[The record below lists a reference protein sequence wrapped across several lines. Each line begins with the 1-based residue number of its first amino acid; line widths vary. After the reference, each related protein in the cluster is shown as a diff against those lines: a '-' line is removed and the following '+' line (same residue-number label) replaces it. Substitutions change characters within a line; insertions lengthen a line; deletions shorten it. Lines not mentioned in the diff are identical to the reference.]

1 MTEVNKQRNLAAT
14 LTHYYDSWR
23 QLTEIILCVV
33 PQDILNIET
42 KKNLIINIL
51 QDLLTKIPPT
61 TVIPQLGILA
71 SGTVLLLLVNLR
83 HCYMLQKKESDLKSS
98 DFDTTFFGSS
108 QLMQTKSLP
117 LKFILHKILSW
128 IFVSGDMTQ
137 KLRVN
142 LYGALLNFLNIVNL
156 RTPDNDDND
165 PTYISRLD
173 SSKIRPSKEETSL
186 KYMVIDDIGYYGVNL
201 YTIIG
206 GDCVR
211 AGHDACRMVA
221 LACIDSLVDIDP
233 RTDWINTLNNQGFLR
248 SLIDSLVSDDEGLRE
263 VMYCS
268 RYLLF
273 ICYFFFYLKQT

>member
-263 VMYCS
+263 VMYRS

-273 ICYFFFYLKQT
+273 ICFFIFYLKQT